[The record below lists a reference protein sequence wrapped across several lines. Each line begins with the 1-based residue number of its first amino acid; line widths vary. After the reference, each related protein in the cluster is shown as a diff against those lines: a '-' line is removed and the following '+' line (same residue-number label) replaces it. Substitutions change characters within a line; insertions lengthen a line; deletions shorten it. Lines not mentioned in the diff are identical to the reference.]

1 MDAYLS
7 QEAHLSLT
15 TLTLLSPAVYSDGLL
30 IGHKRGHRFFV
41 EKILSSMPG
50 FFPSLKKYHE
60 LENLYQG
67 KLLGFYSFRPDEKKI
82 NKILGPYA
90 CGKLLLKIQLNPQK
104 KISIKP
110 FVIDYKNNF
119 FLLPVKLI
127 KPNKKKQ
134 WETT

>member
-7 QEAHLSLT
+7 QGAYLSLT
-15 TLTLLSPAVYSDGLL
+15 TLALLSPAAYSDGLL

-82 NKILGPYA
+82 NKILAPYA
-90 CGKLLLKIQLNPQK
+90 CGKLLLKIQPNRQK
-104 KISIKP
+104 SLSIKS
-110 FVIDYKNNF
+110 FVVDYKNNF
-119 FLLPVKLI
+119 LLLPVKLI
-127 KPNKKKQ
+127 KPK
-134 WETT
+134 

>member
-15 TLTLLSPAVYSDGLL
+15 ALIFLSPAAYSDGFL

-60 LENLYQG
+60 LEKLYQG
-67 KLLGFYSFRPDEKKI
+67 KLLGFYSLKPDEKKI
-82 NKILGPYA
+82 NKILAPFA
-90 CGKLLLKIQLNPQK
+90 CGKLLLKIQLNRQK
-104 KISIKP
+104 KISIKS
-110 FVIDYKNNF
+110 FVVDYKNNF
-119 FLLPVKLI
+119 LLLPVKLI
-127 KPNKKKQ
+127 KPR
-134 WETT
+134 

>member
-15 TLTLLSPAVYSDGLL
+15 ALTILSPAAHSDGFL

-50 FFPSLKKYHE
+50 FFPSLQKYHE
-60 LENLYQG
+60 MENLYQG

-82 NKILGPYA
+82 NKILAPYA
-90 CGKLLLKIQLNPQK
+90 CGKLLLKIKLNPQK
-104 KISIKP
+104 KISVES
-110 FVIDYKNNF
+110 FVVDYKNNF
-119 FLLPVKLI
+119 FLMPVKLI
-127 KPNKKKQ
+127 KPQ
-134 WETT
+134 